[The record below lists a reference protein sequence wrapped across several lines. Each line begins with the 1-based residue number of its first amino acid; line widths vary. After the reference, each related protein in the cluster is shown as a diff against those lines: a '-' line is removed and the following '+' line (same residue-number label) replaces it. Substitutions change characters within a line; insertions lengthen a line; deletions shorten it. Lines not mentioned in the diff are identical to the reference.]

1 MFISNGVMVVVK
13 VAAVVS
19 RLLLRWR
26 GGNLLLIILDLAR
39 EVVSSV
45 KVASFT
51 YGSVM
56 LNNLDIVS
64 WRSTISMLLDG
75 LAKQSVNMR
84 AIDRLSY

>member
-1 MFISNGVMVVVK
+1 MVVVK

-26 GGNLLLIILDLAR
+26 GGNLLLIGLDLAR